1 MNKSTHGVEWVE
13 LPDGPTPQNSEDAV
27 ILRWYNVNSSYIQT
41 LYNHTHYITIH
52 ISAINMHHNILIISC
67 LYYTL

>member
-27 ILRWYNVNSSYIQT
+27 ILRWYNMHNPILSPYIQYILNLLQYIL
-41 LYNHTHYITIH
+41 LYDVLFYIICYV
-52 ISAINMHHNILIISC
+52 I
-67 LYYTL
+67 